1 MAATAL
7 APLVDR
13 EDVQEERAMHL
24 HRAGEVRAACEAMV
38 EAGLWSFR
46 RADTASRR
54 ARFEAAGGWA
64 HAAGLLDIEARSLA
78 ELAHAH
84 AEVGER
90 MRADE
95 QIQSALSYLTQ
106 PGCDH
111 VAAWVV
117 IRHAQVARMLGL
129 GEMGAQAT
137 AEALAHARAH
147 GIGEVERLA
156 LVQLGLDRGRAG
168 DKAGAQVLLREAA
181 QLCRAAGDASTESI
195 ALRSLATTV
204 DAEAAVALAEQAI
217 ELARSI
223 GALRLE
229 LAAKQAWVDILWR
242 VGDHAKARKE
252 ASDLA
257 DEAGRRRLRQTVSLL
272 ELQSAA
278 WAASE
283 RDWSDVRTHRDAA
296 AKWGADAGALV
307 ERAVLASLDVVLAVA
322 SGEEASSI
330 SSIETFE
337 QIRGGCAEPTILE
350 VLALA
355 AELAPASRG
364 RAPIAS
370 RPVRLLPR
378 F

>member
-1 MAATAL
+1 
-7 APLVDR
+7 
-13 EDVQEERAMHL
+13 MHL
-24 HRAGEVRAACEAMV
+24 YRAGQVRAACEAMV

-46 RADTASRR
+46 RADIAPRR
-54 ARFEAAGGWA
+54 ARFEAASGWA
-64 HAAGLLDIEARSLA
+64 HGAGLLDIEARALA
-78 ELAHAH
+78 ELAYGN
-84 AEVGER
+84 AETGER

-95 QIQSALSYLTQ
+95 QIQSALSYLAQ
-106 PGCDH
+106 PGCEN
-111 VAAWVV
+111 VAAWVMM
-117 IRHAQVARMLGL
+117 RHAQVARMLGL
-129 GEMGAQAT
+129 GAVGAQAT
-137 AEALAHARAH
+137 AEALDLARAH
-147 GIGEVERLA
+147 DVGEVERLA
-156 LVQLGLDRGRAG
+156 LVQLGLDRWRAG

-204 DAEAAVALAEQAI
+204 EAEAAVALAEQAI

-242 VGDHAKARKE
+242 VGDHDKARRE
-252 ASDLA
+252 ATDLA

-283 RDWSDVRTHRDAA
+283 RDWTDVRTHRDAA

-337 QIRGGCAEPTILE
+337 QVRCGCADPTILE

-355 AELAPASRG
+355 AEMAPPRVAERLSR
-364 RAPIAS
+364 
-370 RPVRLLPR
+370 LTQ
-378 F
+378 